1 MIFSISGVV
10 IDIVDIWPSSLL
22 IAVSKVTM
30 FVWQIPVN
38 NVMQRTSNYYLH
50 NKNKGG
56 VVAQRYGS
64 RLWCWRFRVRLPAGA
79 WLVASRRFLP
89 VEFFSRHF
97 HPPGLIGRWDRD
109 LVLSEMD
116 DKLGGPVCKLRTL
129 ENHWQLKIKKRTG
142 HQRPL
147 SGQNSIQF
155 LPSEWYY
162 W

>member
-64 RLWCWRFRVRLPAGA
+64 RL
-79 WLVASRRFLP
+79 
-89 VEFFSRHF
+89 
-97 HPPGLIGRWDRD
+97 
-109 LVLSEMD
+109 
-116 DKLGGPVCKLRTL
+116 
-129 ENHWQLKIKKRTG
+129 
-142 HQRPL
+142 
-147 SGQNSIQF
+147 
-155 LPSEWYY
+155 
-162 W
+162 